1 MFFEVPDWDVGQPAV
16 ARKKTKRPATQT
28 RDEAPAPPTDLTES
42 QPKMTAKSQK
52 SASTSEK
59 KRPATHPVA
68 VPNAPSTTQVKAGGL
83 AKTTAK
89 TPAPSAQVQKA
100 LNKLSGAR
108 FRYLNQKLYE
118 SDSKQALAY
127 FQEHP
132 DDFAH
137 YHYGFREQ
145 TKAWPANPV
154 DIFVERLREWSARH
168 KKPQKP
174 IIVAD
179 LGCGEAKLAVS
190 FASDPHVTVHSFDL
204 VAVNEHVTVASMTA
218 VPLEADSVDL
228 AIFSL
233 SLMNTDYIE
242 AVREAHRLLREGGQL
257 WIAEVSSRMEGPQ
270 GVRDFVGALKGE
282 GFVIEKVDQSNPV
295 FGLFY
300 GRKSKQS
307 QAQASKQS
315 QQSSKSQRGAPKSH
329 RPPVLKSCLY
339 KKR

>member
-16 ARKKTKRPATQT
+16 ARKKAKRPAKQSQ
-28 RDEAPAPPTDLTES
+28 DEAPVTLTDPLKPQVTAVKNS
-42 QPKMTAKSQK
+42 QKMVSDEKKNRLANLTAK
-52 SASTSEK
+52 A
-59 KRPATHPVA
+59 
-68 VPNAPSTTQVKAGGL
+68 
-83 AKTTAK
+83 
-89 TPAPSAQVQKA
+89 PAPSVKAPASPAKKLAPPAKASAPSVQVKKA

-145 TKAWPANPV
+145 TKAWPVNPV
-154 DIFVERLREWSARH
+154 DIFVERLQELSARH
-168 KKPQKP
+168 KKPQQP
-174 IIVAD
+174 ITVAD
-179 LGCGEAKLAVS
+179 LGCGDAKLAVS
-190 FASDPHVTVHSFDL
+190 LASDAHVAVHSFDL
-204 VAVNEHVTVASMTA
+204 VAVNEHVTVASMTD
-218 VPLEADSVDL
+218 VPLKSDSVDL
-228 AIFSL
+228 VIFSL

-242 AVREAHRLLREGGQL
+242 AVREAHRLLRDNGQL
-257 WIAEVSSRMEGPQ
+257 WIAEVSSRMEGPK
-270 GVRDFVGALKGE
+270 GVRDFVDALKSE

-300 GRKSKQS
+300 GRKGKQ
-307 QAQASKQS
+307 QQQS
-315 QQSSKSQRGAPKSH
+315 QQKSNSKSQRGPSKAR